1 MISTARLCFGASVR
15 KLRFREALRE
25 PDLVSITV
33 GNEMTYRISYDDGLA
48 AAADAAHLEVVTR
61 TEYFRTEYEALNRA
75 RQLLEDGDH
84 HTVTLC
90 DSSGSVLAGIRL
102 QLKLGAAVAD

>member
-1 MISTARLCFGASVR
+1 
-15 KLRFREALRE
+15 LRDTLREADVL
-25 PDLVSITV
+25 SNTV

-48 AAADAAHLEVVTR
+48 AMAGARDHEGVTR
-61 TEYFRTEYEALNRA
+61 TEYFRTEYEALQRA

-84 HTVTLC
+84 HAVSLS

-102 QLKLGAAVAD
+102 QLKLGAIAD

>member
-1 MISTARLCFGASVR
+1 MSSSRLSFRASVR
-15 KLRFREALRE
+15 ELQFRDTLRE
-25 PDLVSITV
+25 SDVLSNTV

-48 AAADAAHLEVVTR
+48 AMAGARDHEGVTR
-61 TEYFRTEYEALNRA
+61 TEYFRTEYEALQRA

-84 HTVTLC
+84 HAVSLS

-102 QLKLGAAVAD
+102 QLKLGASIAD